1 MAWTSG
7 TATDYRDL
15 LDKLRLFL
23 TSTMTPAS
31 ERWTQLRWDT
41 TSNTQE
47 LILRAPGLSGTDE
60 IYVGI
65 RSSEDAG
72 AGYYRWQLQGYIGY
86 NSANSFTAQP
96 GALTTMPG
104 VKLWNSSIP
113 YWFVAN
119 GRRCVMVC
127 KVGTVYEAMYLGFIR
142 PYATPGQYPYP
153 LLIGGST
160 TGFFGWLISDTSADH
175 SHFAIPGIF
184 QNNGNYFFTACQL
197 RDTNGVWRNFWS
209 FYQYNTGNSEQNQ
222 PLTTSASNR
231 YAIWPHTKDGVNNIR
246 EAPDGTRL
254 LLPLILVADA
264 GSPSGKN
271 ILGELDGCFYV
282 SGFGVASE
290 DTVTVSGVDHFIVQ
304 NVYRTDVNRFWA
316 LRLE

>member
-15 LDKLRLFL
+15 LDKLRLWL

-47 LILRAPGLSGTDE
+47 LIMRAPGLSGTDE

-65 RSSEDAG
+65 RSSEDTS

-160 TGFFGWLISDTSADH
+160 TGFVNWLVADTSADH
-175 SHFAIPGIF
+175 SHFTIPGLV
-184 QNNGNYFFTACQL
+184 QSGGSNTTTACQL
-197 RDTNGVWRNFWS
+197 RDVNGVWRHFWS
-209 FYQYNTGNSEQNQ
+209 FYELFANQ
-222 PLTTSASNR
+222 SPTNNPLTGSSNR
-231 YAIWPHTKDGVNNIR
+231 YAIWPYTKDVVNNIR
-246 EAPDGTRL
+246 EAPDGTRV
-254 LLPLILVADA
+254 LLPLILVADVGTA
-264 GSPSGKN
+264 SGKN
-271 ILGELDGCFYV
+271 IFGELDGCFYV

-290 DTVTVSGVDHFIVQ
+290 DTVTVSGVDHLIVQ
-304 NVYRTDVNRFWA
+304 DVFRTTVNRFWA